1 MLHVDKAPTRPGGRV
16 KYNSRMP
23 ELVLGPMLRYVSTHE
38 ATVWVQTSDACEVEI
53 LGHRARTFCAGSH
66 HYALVVISGLEPGS
80 SVAYEVRLDGERRWP
95 EPDSEFPPSR
105 LQTLPADGPLTI
117 AWGSCRVTAPH
128 EPPYTLD
135 AEEDKRGLGVDA
147 LYVLS
152 RRLRDQDPSEWP
164 EMLLML
170 GDQIYADE
178 VSPRT
183 KEYISARR
191 DMDRTPG
198 PEVRDVDEYTML
210 YHEAWSQP
218 TLRWLHSVLPTAM
231 LFDDHDVHDDW
242 NTSESWIADMRQTD
256 WWGERIIAG
265 LWTYWIYQHL
275 GNLSPAELE
284 ADEFYRQVREADDAG
299 PLLRQFATSAERE
312 GGGGLWSFSRRI
324 GNTRL
329 LVLDGREGRVL
340 SGGQREMMD
349 EDQWA
354 WVTEQVTGNHDHV
367 LLANT
372 LPVLLAPTLHYVEAW
387 NEAVCDGAWGRW
399 AIGWSEKLRR
409 ALDLEHWAAFQPS
422 FHRFISLV
430 ADVGSGRFGA
440 APASV
445 VMLGGDVHQ
454 AYLEHV
460 GFRSD
465 RGVTSAVYQAVCS
478 PFRNQLER
486 KQRNFVGIARRS
498 RVVGWLARALALS
511 ARVGHP
517 EVRWGLEQPPTWRNQ
532 LGWLE
537 INGRHLAITIET
549 TPADHRPA
557 LEVSLHKQIV

>member
-1 MLHVDKAPTRPGGRV
+1 
-16 KYNSRMP
+16 MP
-23 ELVLGPMLRYVSTHE
+23 ELVLGPMLRYISTHE

-66 HYALVVISGLEPGS
+66 HFALVVVSGLEPGS
-80 SVAYEVRLDGERRWP
+80 STEYAVRLDGERRWP
-95 EPDSEFPPSR
+95 EAESEFPPSR
-105 LQTLPADGPLTI
+105 IRTLPADGPMTI

-135 AEEDKRGLGVDA
+135 ADEDERGIGVDA

-152 RRLRDQDPSEWP
+152 QRLQARDPSHWP
-164 EMLLML
+164 QMLLML

-178 VSPRT
+178 VSPRA

-191 DMDRTPG
+191 DLDQAPG
-198 PEVRDVDEYTML
+198 PEVLDVDEYTML
-210 YHEAWSQP
+210 YLEAWSEP
-218 TLRWLHSVLPTAM
+218 TLRWLHSVLPTVM

-242 NTSESWIADMRQTD
+242 NTSESWIADMRQTS

-275 GNLSPAELE
+275 GNLSPVELE
-284 ADEFYRQVREADDAG
+284 ADELYRQVREAEDAG
-299 PLLRQFATSAERE
+299 PLLRQFATAAERE
-312 GGGGLWSFSRRI
+312 GGGGLWSFSRQI
-324 GNTRL
+324 GGSRL

-340 SGGQREMMD
+340 SDGQREMMD
-349 EDQWA
+349 DDQWA
-354 WVTEQVTGNHDHV
+354 WVTEQLTGDYDHV

-387 NEAVCDGAWGRW
+387 NEAVCQGAWGRW

-430 ADVGSGRFGA
+430 ADVGSGRLGA

-498 RVVGWLARALALS
+498 RVVGSLARAVARS
-511 ARVGHP
+511 AGVDDP
-517 EVRWGLEQPPTWRNQ
+517 EVRWRVEQQPTWRNQ

-537 INGRHLAITIET
+537 IDGRRLAITIET

-557 LEVSLHKQIV
+557 LEVSLHKQIS

>member
-1 MLHVDKAPTRPGGRV
+1 M
-16 KYNSRMP
+16 
-23 ELVLGPMLRYVSTHE
+23 
-38 ATVWVQTSDACEVEI
+38 
-53 LGHRARTFCAGSH
+53 
-66 HYALVVISGLEPGS
+66 
-80 SVAYEVRLDGERRWP
+80 AYEVRLDGERRWP

-105 LQTLPADGPLTI
+105 IRTLPADGPMKI

-135 AEEDKRGLGVDA
+135 AEEDERGIGVDA

-152 RRLRDQDPSEWP
+152 HRMRDQDPSEWP

-183 KEYISARR
+183 REYIGGRR
-191 DMDRTPG
+191 DLDRTPG
-198 PEVRDVDEYTML
+198 PEVLDVDEYTML

-218 TLRWLHSVLPTAM
+218 TLRWLHSVLPTVM

-242 NTSESWIADMRQTD
+242 NTSESWIADMRQTN

-284 ADEFYRQVREADDAG
+284 ADGLYSQVREADDAG
-299 PLLRQFATSAERE
+299 PLLRQFATGAERE
-312 GGGGLWSFSRRI
+312 GGGGLWSFSRKI
-324 GNTRL
+324 GGTRL

-340 SGGQREMMD
+340 SDGQREMMD
-349 EDQWA
+349 DAQWA
-354 WVTEQVTGNHDHV
+354 WVTEQVTGDYDHV

-387 NEAVCDGAWGRW
+387 NEAVCQGAWGRW
-399 AIGWSEKLRR
+399 ATGWSEKLRR
-409 ALDLEHWAAFQPS
+409 ALDLEHWAAFQSS

-430 ADVGSGRFGA
+430 ADVGSGRLGA

-460 GFRSD
+460 GFRAD
-465 RGVTSAVYQAVCS
+465 RRVTSAVYQAVCS
-478 PFRNQLER
+478 PFRNQLAR
-486 KQRNFVGIARRS
+486 KQRNVVGIARRS
-498 RVVGWLARALALS
+498 RVVGWLVRALARS
-511 ARVGHP
+511 AGVDHP
-517 EVRWGLEQPPTWRNQ
+517 EVRWRVEQQPTWRNQ

-537 INGRHLAITIET
+537 IDGRHLAITIET

-557 LEVSLHKQIV
+557 LEVSLRKQIA

>member
-1 MLHVDKAPTRPGGRV
+1 
-16 KYNSRMP
+16 MP

-38 ATVWVQTSDACEVEI
+38 ATVWVHTSAACDVEI
-53 LGHRARTFCAGSH
+53 LGHRARTFCAGSR
-66 HYALVVISGLEPGS
+66 HYALVVVSGLEPGS
-80 SVAYEVRLDGERRWP
+80 SVEYDVRLDGERCWP
-95 EPDSEFPPSR
+95 QADSQFPPSR
-105 LQTLPADGPLTI
+105 IRTLPSDGPLTI

-135 AEEDKRGLGVDA
+135 AEEDERGIGVDA

-152 RRLRDQDPSEWP
+152 RRMQAEDPSRWP
-164 EMLLML
+164 QMLLML

-183 KEYISARR
+183 REYIGARR
-191 DMDRTPG
+191 DLDQTPG
-198 PEVRDVDEYTML
+198 PEVLDVDEYTML

-218 TLRWLHSVLPTAM
+218 TLRWLHSVLPTVM

-242 NTSESWIADMRQTD
+242 NTSQSWIQDMRQTS
-256 WWGERIIAG
+256 WWGERIVAG

-284 ADEFYRQVREADDAG
+284 ADELYRQVREADDAG
-299 PLLRQFATSAERE
+299 PLLRQFATGAERE
-312 GGGGLWSFSRRI
+312 GGGGLWSFSRQL
-324 GNTRL
+324 GGARL

-340 SGGQREMMD
+340 SDGQREMMD
-349 EDQWA
+349 EEQWA
-354 WVTEQVTGNHDHV
+354 WVTEQVTGDYDHV

-387 NEAVCDGAWGRW
+387 NEAVCEGAWGRW

-430 ADVGSGRFGA
+430 TDVGSSRLGA
-440 APASV
+440 APASI

-498 RVVGWLARALALS
+498 RVVGWLARALARS
-511 ARVGHP
+511 ARVDDP
-517 EVRWGLEQPPTWRNQ
+517 EVRWRVEQPPTWRNQ

-537 INGRHLAITIET
+537 IDGRHLTLTIET

-557 LEVSLHKQIV
+557 LEVSLRKQIA